1 MPVPVFS
8 AEAARAFIH
17 ATPQEV
23 KSEHSRFASSKK
35 DTESASEGPL
45 EGKVKG
51 IGGVIEMLRAKY
63 GCSKGQRLQVIGETN
78 ALLQFEGGRT
88 APKNHEGTGWK
99 WVISSGDAN
108 AGQKDEARTP
118 NRRMIRNFRR
128 VELQGA
134 ESPDKAQPDA
144 APAEPTPPAP
154 EPAPPAPEPAP
165 PAPEP
170 PAEPAP
176 PAEAVPDVE
185 MGQPEAQVIDS
196 ALERRTVVFADLSW
210 DLGQPSKDKL
220 HIPMSL
226 DPLQEKDKKRRSS
239 SSSHKEKDRAK
250 KSKRR
255 KSSSE
260 SSRGKKKD
268 KEREKEKRKKS
279 ADSSHAR
286 KKEKER
292 KRKPCPE
299 LTASGSKGRISPYIP
314 ISPSPDLV
322 IAGDQM
328 DIARAARPEGAWW
341 SARLR
346 ADLEPLG
353 VGDPGVLCFSALA
366 AWLADSSARAEL
378 CSLALSSA
386 VFQSAFNDL
395 WAVRE
400 DPSGSGLNS
409 GVSLFSGVEVLGR
422 ARLRGPPGEGEET
435 ESLLAKE
442 PSEDRSYSSKAKTP
456 SKVWPSARSPLA
468 LAMVLATL
476 SFVVWT
482 LPAPT
487 LMGKLDLLRQSWR
500 LNKVLDEAAELRS
513 KLKAAELEKANLEQA
528 LVSERARSD
537 SLHERL
543 SASDGTAQSSKTELS
558 NQQDMAGGL
567 RSSNQKLQVDLE
579 KERSAR
585 VQLLHELQ
593 QLKKAELA
601 ELKDPRL
608 DSASILPVTA
618 PSP

>member
-1 MPVPVFS
+1 MLSHSS
-8 AEAARAFIH
+8 AFRIPPEFALQAALAECITVH
-17 ATPQEV
+17 APSCAKALVGEKLELLAQGEG
-23 KSEHSRFASSKK
+23 EG
-35 DTESASEGPL
+35 SA
-45 EGKVKG
+45 
-51 IGGVIEMLRAKY
+51 
-63 GCSKGQRLQVIGETN
+63 
-78 ALLQFEGGRT
+78 
-88 APKNHEGTGWK
+88 
-99 WVISSGDAN
+99 
-108 AGQKDEARTP
+108 
-118 NRRMIRNFRR
+118 
-128 VELQGA
+128 
-134 ESPDKAQPDA
+134 
-144 APAEPTPPAP
+144 
-154 EPAPPAPEPAP
+154 
-165 PAPEP
+165 
-170 PAEPAP
+170 
-176 PAEAVPDVE
+176 
-185 MGQPEAQVIDS
+185 
-196 ALERRTVVFADLSW
+196 
-210 DLGQPSKDKL
+210 PSNS
-220 HIPMSL
+220 IWG
-226 DPLQEKDKKRRSS
+226 
-239 SSSHKEKDRAK
+239 DRAK

-268 KEREKEKRKKS
+268 KESLR
-279 ADSSHAR
+279 
-286 KKEKER
+286 
-292 KRKPCPE
+292 C
-299 LTASGSKGRISPYIP
+299 LGG
-314 ISPSPDLV
+314 
-322 IAGDQM
+322 
-328 DIARAARPEGAWW
+328 AARPEGAWCW
-341 SARLR
+341 SARFR

-353 VGDPGVLCFSALA
+353 VGDPGAHLEGHAHRHFSPPGSARVLRGLQGVLCFSALA

-400 DPSGSGLNS
+400 VRMPRKLPILKDPGSGLNS
-409 GVSLFSGVEVLGR
+409 GVGLFSGGNSRPDAEHRPHGSSMFR
-422 ARLRGPPGEGEET
+422 RRQEELRGPPGEGEET